1 MQGIG
6 TVEFI
11 CRHRKAFLRAV
22 VGLSASCNI
31 YRAHL
36 MCITWKWRSASDSLS
51 NYGRLGTAVAAVRA
65 WKSVDERRTS
75 CQVYAQVGRH
85 NENSCI
91 EGWERGACNSR
102 RRRPRFGIATKDR
115 SQRNPR
121 SRLLMQVPSTARR
134 RLTAGVLAASGLY
147 HYMVNRALGWNIDFG
162 RPSCATYRVAEGLQ
176 NRSYGPVAAS
186 QAHGDRRAARC
197 SPRRTAADW
206 GD

>member
-65 WKSVDERRTS
+65 WKSVDERRNS
-75 CQVYAQVGRH
+75 CQVCVQVGATMKTSVFDR
-85 NENSCI
+85 
-91 EGWERGACNSR
+91 WERGPRVVVDDA
-102 RRRPRFGIATKDR
+102 RFGIATKDR

-121 SRLLMQVPSTARR
+121 SRLLIQVPSTARR
-134 RLTAGVLAASGLY
+134 RLTAGGSGGLWFMSLY
-147 HYMVNRALGWNIDFG
+147 GK
-162 RPSCATYRVAEGLQ
+162 
-176 NRSYGPVAAS
+176 
-186 QAHGDRRAARC
+186 
-197 SPRRTAADW
+197 
-206 GD
+206 